1 MSHALQNYDLSAI
14 VKTLVTEDD
23 EPVDNLFSEKQQRL
37 LTEPL
42 YSCWTPPPSEE
53 DEPASTTP
61 RPFLAAANVGVF
73 FAVHQPPLV
82 PDMFLSLDV
91 QPGAEWDADECR
103 SYFVWEFGKVPD
115 AVVEV
120 VSNREGNE
128 LGSKLRRY
136 AEWGIPYYV
145 VFDPFLELSQTKLTV
160 YEFGFGKRYRP
171 RDNWNL
177 PLLGLNLS
185 LWEGE
190 FEGIHDTWL
199 RWCDAQGQL
208 IPTGKE
214 RADSEAQRA
223 DREAQRANSEAQRA
237 DSEAQRAENEA
248 QRAARAETEVA
259 QLRAEL
265 ARLQSQ

>member
-1 MSHALQNYDLSAI
+1 MSHARSNYDLSAI
-14 VKTLVTEDD
+14 VKALVTEDD

-42 YSCWTPPPSEE
+42 YSSWTPPPNEE
-53 DEPASTTP
+53 EPATEIEEAAQPNPGP

-91 QPGAEWDADECR
+91 QPGPDWDADECR

-115 AVVEV
+115 VVVEV
-120 VSNREGNE
+120 VSNREGHE

-145 VFDPFLELSQTKLTV
+145 VFDPFRELSATALTV
-160 YEFGFGKRYRP
+160 YQFQFGKRYAARETW
-171 RDNWNL
+171 DL
-177 PLLGLNLS
+177 PLLGLSLT

-190 FEGIHDTWL
+190 FEGIRDTWL
-199 RWCDAQGQL
+199 RWVDAQGRL

-214 RADSEAQRA
+214 RADSEALRA
-223 DREAQRANSEAQRA
+223 D
-237 DSEAQRAENEA
+237 NEA
-248 QRAARAETEVA
+248 LRAARAEAEAA

-265 ARLQSQ
+265 ARLRGLEAS

>member
-1 MSHALQNYDLSAI
+1 MSHALQKYDLGAI

-42 YSCWTPPPSEE
+42 YSCWTPPLSEDAE
-53 DEPASTTP
+53 TPATDA

-73 FAVHQPPLV
+73 FSLHQPPLV

-91 QPGAEWDADECR
+91 QPGQEWNADECR

-115 AVVEV
+115 AVVEI

-128 LGSKLRRY
+128 LNAKMRRY
-136 AEWGIPYYV
+136 ANWTVEYCV
-145 VFDPFLELSQTKLTV
+145 VFDPYLELSQTKLAV

-171 RDNWNL
+171 RENWDL
-177 PLLGLNLS
+177 PALGLSLT

-223 DREAQRANSEAQRA
+223 NSEAQRA
-237 DSEAQRAENEA
+237 DSAEA
-248 QRAARAETEVA
+248 EVA
-259 QLRAEL
+259 RLRAEL
-265 ARLQSQ
+265 ARLQNLQQN